1 MHNFDPNARAAQYR
15 AVKFT
20 FKNAFFWRRLGDNY
34 VCPEKRPVSFI
45 HTQARHNEPLNNAA
59 KYNMKFE

>member
-20 FKNAFFWRRLGDNY
+20 FKNAFFDVVL
-34 VCPEKRPVSFI
+34 VTIMCPEKRPVSFI
-45 HTQARHNEPLNNAA
+45 HTQAKHNEPLNNAA